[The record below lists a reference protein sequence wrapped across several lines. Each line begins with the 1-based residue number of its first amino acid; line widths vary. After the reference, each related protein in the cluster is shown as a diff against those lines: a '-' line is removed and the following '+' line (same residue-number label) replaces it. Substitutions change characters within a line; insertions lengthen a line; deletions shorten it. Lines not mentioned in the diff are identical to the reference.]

1 MKGKNLLL
9 LMMTMATV
17 TVSAQKISVKNEVI
31 DCGQVLYRHPATAE
45 FEITNK
51 GGNDLIID
59 NVEADCGCSK
69 VDYPKRSL
77 ARGDS
82 FVLKG
87 TYDAKQLG
95 HFEKTLFVYSNGSKK
110 PLELT
115 IRGVVVTEIV
125 DFSGSYP
132 FTLGQL
138 RVDKTDIE
146 FDDVNRGERPY
157 EEIHVMNPT
166 KQAVQPTVMHL
177 PNYLSAIVSPTQIA
191 PGHSGVVRIT
201 LNSSV
206 LRDLGLTQTSVYL
219 GQFLGDKVSAD
230 KEITMSAVLLP
241 DFRGINKTNKSLA
254 PHIVLST
261 TQLDFGDFGGD
272 ESKKEAIEIQN
283 KGKSTLDIRSVQMFT
298 TGIELSLNK
307 RKLEPG
313 EEAKLKIKVM
323 AKDMKNL
330 RTKPR
335 VLMITND
342 PDNPKVVIQINVK

>member
-146 FDDVNRGERPY
+146 FDDVNRG
-157 EEIHVMNPT
+157 
-166 KQAVQPTVMHL
+166 
-177 PNYLSAIVSPTQIA
+177 
-191 PGHSGVVRIT
+191 
-201 LNSSV
+201 
-206 LRDLGLTQTSVYL
+206 
-219 GQFLGDKVSAD
+219 
-230 KEITMSAVLLP
+230 
-241 DFRGINKTNKSLA
+241 
-254 PHIVLST
+254 
-261 TQLDFGDFGGD
+261 
-272 ESKKEAIEIQN
+272 
-283 KGKSTLDIRSVQMFT
+283 
-298 TGIELSLNK
+298 
-307 RKLEPG
+307 
-313 EEAKLKIKVM
+313 
-323 AKDMKNL
+323 
-330 RTKPR
+330 
-335 VLMITND
+335 
-342 PDNPKVVIQINVK
+342 